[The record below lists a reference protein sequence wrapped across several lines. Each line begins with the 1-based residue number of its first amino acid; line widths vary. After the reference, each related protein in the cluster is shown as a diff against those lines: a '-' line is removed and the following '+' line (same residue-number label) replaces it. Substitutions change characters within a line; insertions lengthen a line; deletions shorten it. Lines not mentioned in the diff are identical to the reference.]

1 MTATVRGARR
11 TGLHDLARSSDGRLV
26 VEAVDITVPEQ
37 VALHDRLARATFD
50 LLFVNAGVTNGPG
63 ETVADVSTDTFVR
76 LMATNALSPMRVVE
90 ALQDLV
96 APNGTIA
103 VMSSGQGS
111 VANNDKGG
119 VEVYRASKSALNRL
133 MRSFAARHVSDPRT
147 LLLMAPGWVQ
157 TDLGGPAAPLR
168 IGQSIPGVADTI
180 EAQAAKGGLQYLDY
194 QGQTVCW

>member
-1 MTATVRGARR
+1 M
-11 TGLHDLARSSDGRLV
+11 
-26 VEAVDITVPEQ
+26 
-37 VALHDRLARATFD
+37 
-50 LLFVNAGVTNGPG
+50 
-63 ETVADVSTDTFVR
+63 STDTFVR
-76 LMATNALSPMRVVE
+76 LMVTNALSPMRVVE

-103 VMSSGQGS
+103 AMSSGQGS

-119 VEVYRASKSALNRL
+119 FEVYRASKSALNQL
-133 MRSFAARHVSDPRT
+133 MRSFAARHAGDPRT

-157 TDLGGPAAPLR
+157 TDLGAAAPLT

>member
-50 LLFVNAGVTNGPG
+50 LLFVNAGVTNGPA